1 MRHSAGLEGAM
12 SRIVGHV
19 LAAALAATGYSSLL
33 VAQQRAARDTAPIH
47 AEFMDP
53 VVEVLGM
60 PTLRRSPGA
69 AGRREMRLWAEG
81 GQAVT
86 GQLLR
91 LVEEGGKVTGEL
103 AVYWSLDPSESG
115 AYGGQLDAQMQAKW
129 GCAKAA
135 QKEVMRDGVVPLR
148 VGACVARF
156 RKAQDWAA
164 LLQQLQAL
172 GAWTLPDHQE
182 APGVQSDLESEPG
195 IVVEVQQDGQ
205 YRTYHY
211 PSVRSLQTDTARKAA
226 AILDVVNGVVA
237 AADRGG
243 GPPR

>member
-1 MRHSAGLEGAM
+1 MTRNLATVLVA
-12 SRIVGHV
+12 V
-19 LAAALAATGYSSLL
+19 LASVSAPSVL
-33 VAQQRAARDTAPIH
+33 VAQQRAARDTAPAH

-53 VVEVLGM
+53 IAEVLGM
-60 PTLRRSPGA
+60 PTLRRAPGE
-69 AGRREMRLWAEG
+69 AGRREIRLWAEG

-91 LVEEGGKVTGEL
+91 LVEQGGKVTGEL

-129 GCAKAA
+129 GCAKTS
-135 QKEVMRDGVVPLR
+135 QKEVLRDGVVPLR

-156 RKAQDWAA
+156 RKAQDWNA
-164 LLQQLQAL
+164 LLQRLEGL
-172 GAWTLPDHQE
+172 GAWTLADHQE

-195 IVVEVQQDGQ
+195 IVVEIQQDGR

-226 AILDVVNGVVA
+226 AILDLVNGVVA

-243 GPPR
+243 VPPR

>member
-1 MRHSAGLEGAM
+1 M
-12 SRIVGHV
+12 SRIARSV
-19 LAAALAATGYSSLL
+19 LAVSILSTAVPTVL
-33 VAQQRAARDTAPIH
+33 VAQQSAARDTAPAH

-53 VVEVLGM
+53 IAEVLGM
-60 PTLRRSPGA
+60 PTLRRAPGES
-69 AGRREMRLWAEG
+69 GRREIRLWAEG

-129 GCAKAA
+129 GCAKTS
-135 QKEVMRDGVVPLR
+135 QKEVLRDGVVPLR
-148 VGACVARF
+148 VGACVAHF
-156 RKAQDWAA
+156 RKAQDWNA
-164 LLQQLQAL
+164 LARQLESL

-195 IVVEVQQDGQ
+195 IVVEIQQDGR

-243 GPPR
+243 VPPR